1 MAHTS
6 SVVEGTSAGL
16 QALEKQG
23 MESGQDSEPQ
33 AEGNS

>member
-6 SVVEGTSAGL
+6 SVEEGTSEGP
-16 QALEKQG
+16 QAREKQG